1 MAEKVIYVRQM
12 KRQPYAPV
20 FDAMKSY
27 TDTRDETTRDE
38 IWLVEHDPVFT
49 QGQAGKA
56 EHVLMPGD
64 IPVVQVDRGGQ
75 VTYHG
80 PGQIVAY
87 PMVDLRR
94 QGLGVRQLV
103 SAIEQSIV
111 ETLSPYGIEAA
122 PRADAPGVYVEGDKI
137 ASLGLRVR
145 KGKSYHGLAFNID
158 MDLSPFLRI
167 NPCGYAG
174 LRMVQ
179 MKDLVQGEMP
189 GYQVVEELLLDR
201 MAANLGYDRW
211 EYVDQA
217 NSILNTESLAVGQE

>member
-1 MAEKVIYVRQM
+1 MTADKTITVRQLG
-12 KRQPYAPV
+12 RQPYAPV
-20 FDAMKSY
+20 FAAMQAF
-27 TDTRDETTRDE
+27 TDSRDEATRDE
-38 IWLVEHDPVFT
+38 IWLVQHDPVFT

-111 ETLSPYGIEAA
+111 ETLAPYGIVAA
-122 PRADAPGVYVEGDKI
+122 PKADAPGVYVNDDKI

-158 MDLSPFLRI
+158 MDLSPFTRI

-174 LRMVQ
+174 LKMVQ
-179 MKDLVQGEMP
+179 MKDLVQCGLP
-189 GYQVVEELLLDR
+189 SYGALEEQLVGR
-201 MAANLGYDRW
+201 MADNLGFDGWQYA
-211 EYVDQA
+211 DQPGE
-217 NSILNTESLAVGQE
+217 ILEGRISEA